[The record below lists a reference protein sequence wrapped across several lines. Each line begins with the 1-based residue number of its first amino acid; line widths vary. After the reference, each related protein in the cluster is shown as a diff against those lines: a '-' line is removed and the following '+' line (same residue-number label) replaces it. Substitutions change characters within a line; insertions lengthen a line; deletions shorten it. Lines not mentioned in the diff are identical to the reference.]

1 MTEILDKTVRE
12 WTEGRNA
19 LEARI
24 NIFNK
29 IRDIPYAIIT
39 EINDYDRFSDILK
52 IGKGSCSPK
61 HLLLCEMYQRLG
73 ISVLLA
79 VYPFRWDEVELD
91 YPPKLMKLAQA
102 LPTSHHLACMVD
114 IKGELVLV
122 DATLDPA
129 LKEMGLLVNE
139 EWDGVSNTQLA
150 ITPSGDVQIHHPSE
164 AVYMTAQRDEE
175 SLAFYRELNRWLDA
189 FRGL

>member
-1 MTEILDKTVRE
+1 MTEILDETLRE
-12 WTEGRNA
+12 WTQGRNA

-29 IRDIPYAIIT
+29 IRDIPYAIIP
-39 EINDYDRFSDILK
+39 EINDYDRFTDILT

-61 HLLLCEMYQRLG
+61 HLLLCELYQRLG
-73 ISVLLA
+73 MSVLFA
-79 VYPFRWDEVELD
+79 VYPFRWDEVEID

-102 LPTSHHLACMVD
+102 LPTSYHLACMVD
-114 IKGELVLV
+114 INGELVLV

-129 LKEMGLLVNE
+129 LKEMGLPVNE
-139 EWDGVSNTQLA
+139 EWDGISNTQLA
-150 ITPSGDVQIHHPSE
+150 IIPCGEVQIHHPSE
-164 AVYMTAQRDEE
+164 ALFMTAQRDEK
-175 SLAFYRELNRWLDA
+175 SLAFYGELNRWLDA